1 MSCLKKHKIWFL
13 LPLSCLLIMTGYLLL
28 TPTIFLSKSQ
38 VALFRMKIEN
48 PEFAS
53 DEGRNRWIWV
63 RDGLN
68 IQSSVLSNDDL
79 LLFLQAN
86 SHAVDATKRISKE
99 SSKVAFIRKL
109 VSVQFTGADENNYII
124 EVKSS
129 VPELALALN
138 QHLFSRV
145 RYLAI
150 EKSAV
155 DFKKVYDD
163 LKAKADQL
171 PAKSAESQFYYDK
184 LFKMKFEHELEQGQR
199 ELAFQ
204 VIQDPHVVD
213 QPVWPKKA
221 PLLLLSILLG
231 LFLAYSFSFFKSLKS
246 LG

>member
-1 MSCLKKHKIWFL
+1 MSFLKKHKIWFL
-13 LPLSCLLIMTGYLLL
+13 FPLLCLFGVILYIAS
-28 TPTIFLSKSQ
+28 TPTIYLAKSQ

-68 IQSSVLSNDDL
+68 IQSSVLSNEDL
-79 LLFLQAN
+79 LRFIQTSSRVA
-86 SHAVDATKRISKE
+86 SATKHLPND
-99 SSKVAFIRKL
+99 SSKVGFVRGL

-124 EVKSS
+124 DVKSS
-129 VPELALALN
+129 DPELALELN
-138 QHLFSRV
+138 QHLFARI

-150 EKSAV
+150 EKSAS

-163 LKAKADQL
+163 LKSRADQL
-171 PAKSAESQFYYDK
+171 PAKSAESQFYYDR
-184 LFKMKFEHELEQGQR
+184 LFKMKFEHELEQSQR

-213 QPVWPKKA
+213 KPIWPKKV
-221 PLLLLSILLG
+221 PLLLVSILIG
-231 LFLAYSFSFFKSLKS
+231 FFLAYSVSFLKT
-246 LG
+246 LKN